1 MFELGYPRHDT
12 GSLAVEIVPFLS
24 HGEGGTMV
32 HPHDRKYEL

>member
-1 MFELGYPRHDT
+1 MFGLGNSRHDT
-12 GSLAVEIVPFLS
+12 GNLAMEVVSFLS